1 MRLMGLSGI
10 SEAVKQAVIQMA
22 GSGVPLDKILD
33 TLRERGIDVS
43 LEDVAGTILEKGKS
57 VDDEVDVNDVAGV
70 MRWLIEKQ
78 LVRVK
83 KLLGVES
90 MSPIP
95 LAETTNNLKIL
106 ADLVIKYGE
115 MTRRGASVRDLK
127 AELFGG
133 VRLED

>member
-1 MRLMGLSGI
+1 MRLAEI
-10 SEAVKQAVIQMA
+10 SEAVKQAIIQMA
-22 GSGVPLDKILD
+22 GSGAPLDKILD
-33 TLRERGIDVS
+33 ILKERQIDLS
-43 LEDVAGTILEKGKS
+43 LEDVANIILEGGKA
-57 VDDEVDVNDVAGV
+57 VDNKVDVNNVVGV
-70 MRWLIEKQ
+70 MKWLIEKQ
-78 LVRVK
+78 LVRVN

-115 MTRRGASVRDLK
+115 MTRRGVSVRDLK

-133 VRLED
+133 GDEG

>member
-1 MRLMGLSGI
+1 MGLVEI
-10 SEAVKQAVIQMA
+10 SEAVKQAIIQMA

-33 TLRERGIDVS
+33 TLRERKIDVS
-43 LEDVAGTILEKGKS
+43 LEDVANVILERGKA
-57 VDDEVDVNDVAGV
+57 VDDKVDVNDVVGV

-78 LVRVK
+78 LVRVN

-115 MTRRGASVRDLK
+115 MTRRGVSVRDLK

-133 VRLED
+133 GDEG

>member
-1 MRLMGLSGI
+1 
-10 SEAVKQAVIQMA
+10 
-22 GSGVPLDKILD
+22 
-33 TLRERGIDVS
+33 
-43 LEDVAGTILEKGKS
+43 
-57 VDDEVDVNDVAGV
+57 
-70 MRWLIEKQ
+70 MRWLMEKQ

-106 ADLVIKYGE
+106 ADLVIKYSE

-133 VRLED
+133 VKVED